1 MTNKKQK
8 ITKDNILAKSM
19 KHLDY
24 NELMYIIN
32 NGFAPPTIKAAQAE
46 IKRREEILANRRTT
60 KIKTFIK
67 KITLVDVLEYL
78 GTFAAMIASY
88 LVASNTNPGV
98 GYILYTISAVLIGY
112 VVFKLKRMG
121 LAFLQV
127 YFIVINLIGIHTFLL
142 N

>member
-1 MTNKKQK
+1 MQK
-8 ITKDNILAKSM
+8 IKD
-19 KHLDY
+19 
-24 NELMYIIN
+24 
-32 NGFAPPTIKAAQAE
+32 
-46 IKRREEILANRRTT
+46 
-60 KIKTFIK
+60 FIS
-67 KITLVDVLEYL
+67 KITFMDVLEWV
-78 GTFAAMIASY
+78 GTLAAMVASY